1 MQFFRIQYTGEKA
14 MPSTVSFMQSPHV
27 LGVVLTQWFMPGIW
41 YYGLEADSLSPSM
54 YIPWKPRLTLQSKQ
68 ELKEQEYSSAA
79 VKYGPHSDSRAQ
91 AKGHGQLAASSLRH
105 KMETNLS
112 R

>member
-1 MQFFRIQYTGEKA
+1 

-27 LGVVLTQWFMPGIW
+27 LCVVLPQWFIPGIW

-54 YIPWKPRLTLQSKQ
+54 YIPWKLGLSVQSEQ
-68 ELKEQEYSSAA
+68 ELKEQEYRPSS
-79 VKYGPHSDSRAQ
+79 VKSGPHSDSRTQ
-91 AKGHGQLAASSLRH
+91 AKGHGQPAERSFRH
-105 KMETNLS
+105 TMETNWS